1 MGEVTHVG
9 PEQRT
14 IDVNIQEVT
23 VMRHTQHHA
32 RTYIGRPLLVV
43 IVTVFYLTVYETG
56 TKIVVKH
63 RSRQYL

>member
-14 IDVNIQEVT
+14 IDVNRQEVT

-43 IVTVFYLTVYETG
+43 IVTVF
-56 TKIVVKH
+56 I
-63 RSRQYL
+63 